1 MQKNSGQLV
10 LQPKLTEIGKKRLL
24 ENRFDIT
31 KIAVADDGVNYK
43 LINENI
49 IDPELAVKRTPVLSA
64 WKDSS
69 FNMNNK
75 IIVDGKATY
84 ISEKDFDPS
93 INILGDLMTVRP
105 KGMGSEINFP
115 RVLSEEDTVTVQYFI
130 TNNDISKEKVDLQ
143 FAFNSKMI
151 DGDDSSG
158 ERDRPINIRT
168 SERQGGNMISGM
180 SRPIRTSNRQRG
192 DFLVATLSES
202 KYFDVY
208 ISEDNVNRSI
218 METKNFQDAFTVSD
232 ERERFPKVVNVY
244 LGSNNSPDNSF
255 YLHYKGNFRY
265 DQIDTERYE
274 TTLTLMEESTGR
286 FQKIKIQIIPT
297 SQQTENE

>member
-93 INILGDLMTVRP
+93 INVLGELMTVRP
-105 KGMGSEINFP
+105 KGMGSEVKFP

-130 TNNDISKEKVDLQ
+130 TNNDISKEKVNLQ
-143 FAFNSKMI
+143 FAFNSKMV
-151 DGDDSSG
+151 DGDDSGGGNRS
-158 ERDRPINIRT
+158 IAMRT
-168 SERQGGNMISGM
+168 SERQSGDMISGM
-180 SRPIRTSNRQRG
+180 SRPIRTPNRQRG

-202 KYFDVY
+202 KYFDIY

-218 METKNFQDAFTVSD
+218 METKNFQDAFRVND
-232 ERERFPKVVNVY
+232 EKEKFPKVVNVY

-255 YLHYKGNFRY
+255 YLHYKGNFRH

-286 FQKIKIQIIPT
+286 FQKIKIQVIPT